1 MLSQAIFT
9 TSEMDNLFSSAAQI
23 KAMLTFESALAKAE
37 YTEGVIPSAAAAVI
51 QAVCK
56 SAKIF
61 DNIDVENLEK
71 QTLLA
76 GNPAIPFV
84 KLLIEKVKQRDSEAA
99 KYVHFG
105 ATSQDVLDTAMMLQL
120 KTALI
125 FCLEDLEELERR
137 LSLLALFHRET
148 LMIGRT
154 LLQQAR
160 PITFGYKVATWLD
173 GVSRSRER
181 IEQVTKD
188 NLTLQF
194 GGAVGTLSTLGSVA
208 LRVKAAMAKELA
220 LNDSGI
226 TWHGQRDRF
235 AEIVTTLGILN
246 GSLGK
251 IAKDVTLLMQ
261 TEIGE
266 VFEGAAEGK
275 GGSSAMPHKRNPVS
289 SVFMVAIAT
298 RTPALVA
305 TFLSAMVQEHERAAG
320 NWHAEWQVITDLAK
334 LTSAN
339 LKHAN
344 DLIGHLD
351 VDKDRML
358 QNLELTQGL
367 IFAEDITAALSPKM
381 GKAAA
386 HQFVEKACK
395 AALKEKIHLKTYL
408 LQNTDILNYLEFGV
422 PEIATKSTSDMPNP
436 SKDVMHYVSTE
447 GVSDVGLGI
456 SDSEKASKLLDS
468 LFDAKNAI
476 GVCDEFVG
484 NSISNLA
491 LKKMEFDIK
500 NRKKKS

>member
-9 TSEMDNLFSSAAQI
+9 TSEMDDLFSSNSQI
-23 KAMLTFESALAKAE
+23 KAMLAFESALAKAE
-37 YTEGVIPSAAAAVI
+37 YTEGVIPSSAAAVI
-51 QAVCK
+51 QTVCA
-56 SAKIF
+56 SATF
-61 DNIDVENLEK
+61 DAENLEK

-84 KLLIEKVKQRDSEAA
+84 KQLIEKVKQRDAEAA

-120 KTALI
+120 KTALTH
-125 FCLEDLEELERR
+125 CLQDLEQLEQK
-137 LSLLALFHRET
+137 LALLAFKHRNT

-160 PITFGYKVATWLD
+160 PITFGYKAATWLD

-181 IEQVTKD
+181 IEQVKKE

-194 GGAVGTLSTLGSVA
+194 GGAVGTLSTLGNAA
-208 LRVKAAMAKELA
+208 LRVKAVMASALG
-220 LNDSGI
+220 LNDSEI

-235 AEIVTTLGILN
+235 AEIVTSLGILN
-246 GSLGK
+246 GNLGK
-251 IAKDVTLLMQ
+251 IAKDITLLMQ

-320 NWHAEWQVITDLAK
+320 NWHAEWHVITDLVK
-334 LTSAN
+334 LTAAN

-344 DLIGHLD
+344 DLIGHLE
-351 VDKDRML
+351 VDTNRML

-367 IFAEDITAALSPKM
+367 IFAEDITAAVSAKM

-386 HQFVEKACK
+386 HTFVEQACK
-395 AALKEKIHLKTYL
+395 AALTERKHLKAYL
-408 LQNTDILNYLEFGV
+408 LEKTDISMQ
-422 PEIATKSTSDMPNP
+422 I
-436 SKDVMHYVSTE
+436 TE
-447 GVSDVGLGI
+447 GV
-456 SDSEKASKLLDS
+456 LDT
-468 LFDAKNAI
+468 LFDAKNSI
-476 GVCDEFVG
+476 GSSTNFVD
-484 NSISNLA
+484 NV
-491 LKKMEFDIK
+491 IK
-500 NRKKKS
+500 NTRTMA

>member
-9 TSEMDNLFSSAAQI
+9 TSEMDDLFSSASQI
-23 KAMLTFESALAKAE
+23 KAMLAFESALAKAE

-51 QAVCK
+51 KSVCA
-56 SAKIF
+56 SATF
-61 DNIDVENLEK
+61 DAEDLEK

-84 KLLIEKVKQRDSEAA
+84 KQLIEKVKQRDAEAA

-105 ATSQDVLDTAMMLQL
+105 ATSQDILDTAMMLQL
-120 KTALI
+120 KTALTH
-125 FCLEDLEELERR
+125 CLEDLEQLEQK
-137 LSLLALFHRET
+137 LALLAFSHRNT

-173 GVSRSRER
+173 GVSRSRQR
-181 IEQVTKD
+181 IEQIKKD

-194 GGAVGTLSTLGSVA
+194 GGAVGTLSTLGSPA
-208 LRVKAAMAKELA
+208 LSVKAVMASALD
-220 LNDSGI
+220 LNDSEI

-320 NWHAEWQVITDLAK
+320 NWHAEWHVITDLVK
-334 LTSAN
+334 LTAAN

-344 DLIGHLD
+344 DLIGHLE
-351 VDKDRML
+351 VDTNRML

-386 HQFVEKACK
+386 HTFVEQACK
-395 AALKEKIHLKTYL
+395 AALKEKVHLKTYL
-408 LQNTDILNYLEFGV
+408 LEKTDILTQ
-422 PEIATKSTSDMPNP
+422 I
-436 SKDVMHYVSTE
+436 TE
-447 GVSDVGLGI
+447 GVSDVGFGMLDVGN
-456 SDSEKASKLLDS
+456 ASKSLDA

-476 GVCDEFVG
+476 GASTNFVD
-484 NSISNLA
+484 NV
-491 LKKMEFDIK
+491 LKNKRI
-500 NRKKKS
+500 NGVTNTL